1 MAVNKLFL
9 IRVLIFLT
17 TVVSVKKIQE
27 NFFPKLKLIS
37 TDQLKN

>member
-17 TVVSVKKIQE
+17 TLVSVKKIQE
-27 NFFPKLKLIS
+27 NFFSKLKLIS